1 MVDFLSPKERSVRM
15 SRIRGK
21 DTKPELSLRKVLHGL
36 GFRYRLHVADLPGK
50 PDLVFPKYK
59 TVVFVHGCFW
69 HRHPGCKIATTPK
82 TNTEFWIEK
91 FEKNKERDVRAR
103 KALEEAGWST
113 LVAWECELDSMKKAV
128 ETGKRIGEK
137 IKMSAQEN

>member
-91 FEKNKERDVRAR
+91 FEKTKERDVRAR

-113 LVAWECELDSMKKAV
+113 LVVWECELDSMKRAL

-137 IKMSAQEN
+137 IKMSGQEN